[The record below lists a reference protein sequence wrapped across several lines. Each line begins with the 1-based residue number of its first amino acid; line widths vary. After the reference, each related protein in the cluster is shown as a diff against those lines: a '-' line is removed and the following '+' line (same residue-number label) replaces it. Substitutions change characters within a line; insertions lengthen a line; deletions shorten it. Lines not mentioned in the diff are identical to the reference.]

1 MRDSATEQLECFS
14 RRDFGMGMLRP
25 LNSRSIWLALD
36 DNHEDSRR
44 VCSTE
49 PIGLERVT
57 PGELTLYQ
65 RQLFYWLMIR
75 NGPCFFSRDAALEQG
90 LPTGLRVR
98 N

>member
-36 DNHEDSRR
+36 DSHGDSRR
-44 VCSTE
+44 VRATG
-49 PIGLERVT
+49 PIGLGAVT
-57 PGELTLYQ
+57 PGELALYQ
-65 RQLFYWLMIR
+65 RQLFYWLIIR
-75 NGPCFFSRDAALEQG
+75 NGPCFFNRDAALEHG